1 MQTKN
6 IFTRIN
12 GFLKPVA
19 LVSLTLLSGV
29 SMAGENSLQNG
40 NATAGAQEWADNCSR
55 CHNMRDAKEFTD
67 DTWRQIILHMR
78 VRAGL
83 TGQQARDILAFMQA
97 SNFTPTS
104 MSGGASS
111 VITSDSPTPGLTGKD
126 IYAQTCVAC
135 HGADGKGVLP
145 GAPDFTSSS
154 GPLAKTDAV
163 LLEHII
169 NGFQSPGSPMAM
181 PAKGG
186 NANLSNADMK
196 NVLDYIRGEIGK

>member
-1 MQTKN
+1 MQTN
-6 IFTRIN
+6 SIFTTVKRLI
-12 GFLKPVA
+12 KPSVFA
-19 LVSLTLLSGV
+19 CLTVLSSM
-29 SMAGENSLQNG
+29 SMAADNSLAG
-40 NATAGAQEWADNCSR
+40 GDATTGTQEWADNCSR

-67 DTWRQIILHMR
+67 DEWRQIVLHMR
-78 VRAGL
+78 IRAGL
-83 TGQQARDILAFMQA
+83 TGKQARDILAFLQA